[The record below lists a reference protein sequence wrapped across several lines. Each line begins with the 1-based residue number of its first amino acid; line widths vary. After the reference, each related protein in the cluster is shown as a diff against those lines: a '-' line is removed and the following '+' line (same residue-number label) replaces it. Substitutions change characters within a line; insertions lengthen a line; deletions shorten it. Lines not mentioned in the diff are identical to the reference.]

1 MAVPGGLCKVGI
13 LALALLGC
21 GHHSGPQT
29 PLDDMATC
37 PLSGGLLLPRPCAPS
52 LLSKPPWQQ
61 DTTAPVY
68 LAVDGRRPDLP
79 GGLAGARGGLSTS
92 VSEGKVWKGC
102 GGRVAW
108 VWASVSPFPCLSTER
123 PLW

>member
-1 MAVPGGLCKVGI
+1 MVPGGLCKVGM

-61 DTTAPVY
+61 DTTAPVPGSGWEE
-68 LAVDGRRPDLP
+68 ARPAWWP
-79 GGLAGARGGLSTS
+79 GWGPRG
-92 VSEGKVWKGC
+92 
-102 GGRVAW
+102 
-108 VWASVSPFPCLSTER
+108 TEH
-123 PLW
+123 LGE